1 MKLFKTLLAAPA
13 VLGLLVPLSTS
24 ASDIN
29 IVEMNSY
36 ARKKSS
42 SKKQFNSNTFS
53 QEVSKNI
60 ENVEIIDP
68 TFKHIEA
75 GSFSE
80 TTTMSGAVSFQ
91 VGAVDES
98 DITQALT
105 STYSYDIDLNTSF
118 TGDDNLYIGIETGN
132 SGSVAFNLDSS
143 GGGAD
148 QLSVTSMYYQMPLGK
163 YDIAFG
169 PLLDVDDF
177 MPTTTSK
184 YSDSFYFGGNLL
196 LAKNFFVSQGTGAGV
211 ALARNFDNGLNASA
225 SLVATG
231 ADTQAGILTAEGT
244 DVLTLSFGYDA
255 DNYGGGF
262 IYTSSDSSCTISG
275 QFVTD
280 ACNTYGVSA
289 AIDEG
294 YSAYALGGY
303 WDVSEKTTI
312 SATISHF
319 DADAKGLSIDALKDF
334 QIGVDRQTGPGI
346 LSASWKTVPFFIVHD
361 VNEDRIDE
369 DYLGSYLEVYYT
381 YAVNDA
387 FEIKPGVAYA
397 LPATDAGSFPNDDIG
412 FFLLDQNIY
421 GIEATFKF

>member
-1 MKLFKTLLAAPA
+1 MRLIKVFLTTSA
-13 VLGLLVPLSTS
+13 VLGLLAPMTS
-24 ASDIN
+24 KASETNIEDIN
-29 IVEMNSY
+29 KY
-36 ARKKSS
+36 ARSKSS
-42 SKKQFNSNTFS
+42 RKKQFNSKTFS
-53 QEVSKNI
+53 KKLTRISE
-60 ENVEIIDP
+60 EVEIIDSSINE
-68 TFKHIEA
+68 FEA

-80 TTTMSGAVSFQ
+80 TTTMNGAVSFQ
-91 VGAVDES
+91 TGAVDES
-98 DITQALT
+98 DLIQSFT
-105 STYSYDIDLNTSF
+105 STYSFDIDLNTSF
-118 TGDDNLYIGIETGN
+118 TGNDNLYIGIETGN
-132 SGSVAFNLDSS
+132 SGAVAFNLDSS

-148 QLSVTSMYYQMPLGK
+148 SLNVTSIFYQTPVGK